1 MASSNFFV
9 LFLFVALTFSSM
21 DVGLAARNLLFF
33 TPLPKFNFPPLSSNN
48 WPPLFSF
55 PSPPPP
61 KTIIPYYS
69 LPLPLPLSTSFHHK
83 PLSYLSIYLSIY
95 LSNRSLVKMS

>member
-1 MASSNFFV
+1 MTSSNFFV
-9 LFLFVALTFSSM
+9 LFLFVAALTFSSM
-21 DVGLAARNLLFF
+21 DVGLAARNLLFS

-61 KTIIPYYS
+61 PKTIIPTIPFPF
-69 LPLPLPLSTSFHHK
+69 LFPPPSTTN
-83 PLSYLSIYLSIY
+83 P
-95 LSNRSLVKMS
+95 

>member
-33 TPLPKFNFPPLSSNN
+33 TPLPKFNFPSNN

-61 KTIIPYYS
+61 KTIIPTIPFPF
-69 LPLPLPLSTSFHHK
+69 LFPPPST
-83 PLSYLSIYLSIY
+83 P
-95 LSNRSLVKMS
+95 NP